1 MKILSVTE
9 QEKNICYN
17 NKRKTDSISVNY
29 KSSVC
34 IKPWGYE
41 FLIYE
46 STKIGIWWLKLNK
59 NHSTSIHT
67 HFSKDTIIVLIDGC
81 AVIRLLNDEQV
92 ILNKMDSIY
101 IPKKKFHGI
110 TCFSDSITLMEIEI
124 FDESVHFSDKNDLL
138 RIDDQYQRPKTGYES
153 SVTSITEN
161 IEQYGHFFLNSTFR
175 KSINDSIISCE
186 YFNSSNLDIYSRN
199 NYNFILDGTVFI
211 NSQYIKEGSILKNT
225 ELEKILCSNS
235 TPLLLSIRSDNYI
248 EDSKIIYDKEH
259 LKSVIKCIK
268 QRNIKIIL
276 TSGCYDIIHV
286 GHLNNLREAKSLGDI
301 LIVCL
306 SSDEQIKKLKGDKR
320 PINNYKDRVNLF
332 KTISYVDYIVLYNE
346 ENIKKETT
354 LDEIIKITDPDCWTK
369 GCDYTKEEIYDK
381 HPSLKNIILI
391 DNIEGKSTTTIIK
404 KIMDA

>member
-1 MKILSVTE
+1 MKILSVTN

-17 NKRKTDSISVNY
+17 NKRKTDSINVNY

-46 STKIGIWWLKLNK
+46 STKIGIWWLRLNK

-110 TCFSDSITLMEIEI
+110 TCFSDSITVMEIEI

-186 YFNSSNLDIYSRN
+186 YFNSSDLDIYSKN

-225 ELEKILCSNS
+225 ELEKLLYSNS
-235 TPLLLSIRSDNYI
+235 VPLLLSIRSDNYN

-259 LKSVIKCIK
+259 LKAVIKSIK

-332 KTISYVDYIVLYNE
+332 KTISYVDYIVIYNE
-346 ENIKKETT
+346 ENIEKETT
-354 LDEIIKITDPDCWTK
+354 LDEIIQITDPDCWTK
-369 GCDYTKEEIYDK
+369 GCDYTKQEIYDK

-391 DNIEGKSTTTIIK
+391 DNVEGKSTTTIIK
-404 KIMDA
+404 KIIDA

>member
-9 QEKNICYN
+9 EEKKICFN
-17 NKRKTDSISVNY
+17 NKRKTDSVNVNY
-29 KSSVC
+29 KNSVC

-46 STKIGIWWLKLNK
+46 STKIGIWWLRLNK

-161 IEQYGHFFLNSTFR
+161 IEQYGHFFVNSTFR
-175 KSINDSIISCE
+175 KNINDSIISCE
-186 YFNSSNLDIYSRN
+186 YFNSSDLDIYSKN

-211 NSQYIKEGSILKNT
+211 NNQYIKEGSIIKNT
-225 ELEKILCSNS
+225 ELEKLLYSNS
-235 TPLLLSIRSDNYI
+235 VPLLLSIRCDNYI

-259 LKSVIKCIK
+259 LKALIKSIK

-286 GHLNNLREAKSLGDI
+286 GHLNNLRAAKSLGDI

-346 ENIKKETT
+346 ENIEKETT
-354 LDEIIKITDPDCWTK
+354 LDEIIKITNPDCWTK

-391 DNIEGKSTTTIIK
+391 DNVQGKSTTTIIK
-404 KIMDA
+404 KIIDA